1 LLVER
6 GAVLVDADAIAREV
20 VEPGT
25 PAWSK
30 IVEHFGAEVLLA
42 DKQIDRA
49 ALGEIAFNDRTKLAL
64 LNEIQHPE
72 IMRRIADRLEEL
84 KDTEHVVVADVPLL
98 IEVGAT
104 DMFDLIVVVTAA
116 SDVQLDRMK
125 RLRGLEE
132 GAARARLDSQLP
144 IEDKALLAD
153 RVIVNDGSMDELVAQ
168 IDRLWTDLEG
178 IRGGRPSQ

>member
-1 LLVER
+1 
-6 GAVLVDADAIAREV
+6 
-20 VEPGT
+20 
-25 PAWSK
+25 
-30 IVEHFGAEVLLA
+30 VLLA

-49 ALGEIAFNDRTKLAL
+49 ALGEIAWNDRTKLAL
-64 LNEIQHPE
+64 LNEITHPE

-84 KDTEHVVVADVPLL
+84 KDTEEVVVADVPLL

-104 DMFDLIVVVTAA
+104 EMFDLVVVVTAT

-132 GAARARLDSQLP
+132 DAAQSRLASQIP
-144 IEDKALLAD
+144 IEEKALLAD
-153 RVIVNDGSMDELVAQ
+153 RVIVNDGSMDDLVDQ
-168 IDRLWTDLEG
+168 VDRLWAELEA